1 MSRIL
6 LLTLFAVGLLPVVS
20 VAEEKAAEDKP
31 AAEKSGADDAPPA
44 WVAKI
49 AAAARP
55 SVVVITVSG
64 RDGSEDGIGTGFIVR
79 ADGLVATNLH
89 VIGEARPIAVRTLD
103 GRSHEVIAIEAA
115 DRSLDLALVRIAA
128 KGLPALA
135 LGDSDKLKQGD
146 PVAALGNPHGL
157 EHSVVAGVVSG
168 SRQIE
173 GVPMIQLAMPV
184 EPGNSG
190 GPVLDT
196 AGRVQ
201 GITTLKSAVTDN
213 LGFAV
218 KINALKPLLQK
229 PNPVPIERWLTI
241 GALDPDQWTTHF
253 GARWRQRAGRILVV
267 GSGAGFGGRALCL
280 ATQKPPAGAFE
291 LSVAVK
297 LDDEGGAAGLVFGS
311 DGRDRHFGFYPSAG
325 HLRLTRFEGPDVFS
339 WKVLREETS
348 PAYRAG
354 DWNVLKV
361 RVEPAKAIRCWV
373 NDQFLLEEP
382 LEAEDAELTAGSVG
396 LAKFRD
402 TQAEFRHFALAA
414 KLPASGPSAEVAA
427 RIARAI
433 DRLPTSEPLATSA
446 LADLRNEPADA
457 SIAALRRKA
466 DALDERAA
474 ELRALAARVHEQA
487 TTRRL
492 AAIMAQPEDKI
503 DLVEAALWI
512 ARLDNDDLDVDAYRQ
527 QVDRMAREIRGSL
540 KPKAGADARRA
551 ALDRYLFTEHG
562 FHGSRGN
569 YYNQANSYLNEV
581 LDDREGLPITLAILY
596 LELGRRLDLKV
607 EGLGLPGHFMVR
619 STSEKGEPQFIDV
632 FDAGRVL
639 DRQQV
644 AAKVLATG
652 GVELVDDYLQPTA
665 KRAIII
671 RLLRNLMSIAE
682 RGRDTPAV
690 LRYAD
695 AIVAAD
701 PDAATERLIRAV
713 LLARAHRP
721 AEAQVDTAWL
731 LEHMPE
737 GIDTERVQ
745 QLHELIQAEIAK

>member
-1 MSRIL
+1 MMPRIFFL
-6 LLTLFAVGLLPVVS
+6 ALFAVALPAALC
-20 VAEEKAAEDKP
+20 VADEKPADGKPGDDKP
-31 AAEKSGADDAPPA
+31 ADDAPPA

-49 AAAARP
+49 AAAAKP

-64 RDGSEDGIGTGFIVR
+64 RDGSEAGIGTGFIVR

-89 VIGEARPIAVRTLD
+89 VIGEARPIAVRTHD
-103 GRSHEVIAIEAA
+103 GRSHEVIAVEAA
-115 DRSLDLALVRIAA
+115 DRLLDLALLRIAA

-135 LGDSDKLKQGD
+135 LGDSDRLKQGD

-168 SRQIE
+168 SRLID
-173 GVPMIQLAMPV
+173 GVPMIQLAMPI

-190 GPVLDT
+190 GPVLDA

-218 KINALKPLLQK
+218 KINALKPLLEK
-229 PNPVPIERWLTI
+229 PNPVPMNRWLTI
-241 GALDPDQWTTHF
+241 GALDPDQWTTLY
-253 GARWRQRAGRILVV
+253 GARWRQRAGRILVE
-267 GSGAGFGGRALCL
+267 GSGDGFGGRALCL
-280 ATQKPPAGAFE
+280 AKHKPPAGAFE
-291 LSVAVK
+291 LAVAVK
-297 LDDEGGAAGLVFGS
+297 LDDEAGAAGLVFGS
-311 DGRDRHFGFYPSAG
+311 DGHDRHFGFYPSAG
-325 HLRLTRFEGPDVFS
+325 HLRLTRFDGPDVFS
-339 WKVLREETS
+339 WHVLREETS

-361 RVEPAKAIRCWV
+361 RVEPKAIRCWV

-382 LEAEDAELTAGSVG
+382 LEEAAGGPTVGSVG
-396 LAKFRD
+396 VAKFRD
-402 TQAEFRHFALAA
+402 TQAEFRHFAVAA
-414 KLPASGPSAEVAA
+414 KLPPTGPSAEVAA

-433 DRLPTSEPLATSA
+433 DRLPTSEPIPSAA
-446 LADLRNEPADA
+446 LADLRSEPAEA
-457 SIAALRRKA
+457 SIAALRHKA

-474 ELRALAARVHEQA
+474 ALRALAARVHEQA

-492 AAIMAQPEDKI
+492 AAIMARPEDKI

-512 ARLDNDDLDVDAYRQ
+512 ARLDNDDLDVEAYRQ

-540 KPKAGADARRA
+540 KSQAGADARRA
-551 ALDRYLFTEHG
+551 ALDRYLFAEHG

-569 YYNQANSYLNEV
+569 YYHQANSYLNEV

-619 STSEKGEPQFIDV
+619 YTSEQGEPQFIDV
-632 FDAGRVL
+632 FDAGRTL

-644 AAKVLATG
+644 AAKVLDTG
-652 GVELVDDYLQPTA
+652 GVELQDEYLRPTA
-665 KRAIII
+665 KRAIIT

-682 RGRDTPAV
+682 RGHDTPAV

-713 LLARAHRP
+713 LLARANRP

-731 LEHMPE
+731 LEHAPE